1 MRTEKAGSQ
10 SSLDIPR
17 WVRAGDP
24 SMRAIVQAQS
34 APIRKR
40 MIMAFQTT
48 RKAAS
53 QMSSRVESPIRM
65 ESLIKVASLV
75 KKRRASHA
83 TIAIAT
89 L

>member
-34 APIRKR
+34 VPIRIR
-40 MIMAFQTT
+40 MTMAFQTT

-53 QMSSRVESPIRM
+53 QMSSRVEN
-65 ESLIKVASLV
+65 LIKVASLV

-89 L
+89 P